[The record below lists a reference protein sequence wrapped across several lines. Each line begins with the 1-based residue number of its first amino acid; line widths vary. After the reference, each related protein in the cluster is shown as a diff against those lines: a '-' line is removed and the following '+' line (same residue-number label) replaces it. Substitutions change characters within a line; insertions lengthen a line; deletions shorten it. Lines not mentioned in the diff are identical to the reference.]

1 MSQIDLSNLLSGA
14 PRDCWIALDEEQATV
29 VGRGQTME
37 EAVKDANANGVAD
50 PIVIWAPKN
59 WGPVVY

>member
-1 MSQIDLSNLLSGA
+1 
-14 PRDCWIALDEEQATV
+14 
-29 VGRGQTME
+29 ME

-50 PIVIWAPKN
+50 PIIIWAPKN